1 MDNFNYQEKLDK
13 IITPKKDLVFKR
25 IFGQKGNEEILKSFL
40 EAILEIKIKSVNL
53 DLNTEIV
60 PEFYGKKASR
70 VDVRAKLEDGTEV
83 NVEIQVNKNEYS
95 EKRCLYYWSKL
106 YSSKLIKGENY
117 DTLNKVICIWIVD
130 GEIYKH
136 TPKFVTKWRI
146 ENEKY
151 NTKGHFEELEICVIE
166 LKKFRE
172 SDKIKEN
179 VRDFWLAF
187 IDYQSKELVQM
198 GCVNN
203 EQIKKAQEEL
213 EKIKA
218 NKDLR
223 DALLAMDIADHDYA
237 TAIDN
242 AKKEGRATGIEEG
255 RAEVVKSMIKANM
268 SIEQIVAI
276 TKLSREEIEKIAK
289 SEKLK

>member
-1 MDNFNYQEKLDK
+1 MDNFNYQEKLDE

-95 EKRCLYYWSKL
+95 ERRCLYYWSKL
-106 YSSKLIKGENY
+106 YSSKLIQGENY
-117 DTLNKVICIWIVD
+117 NTLNKVICIWIVD
-130 GEIYKH
+130 GKVYKQI
-136 TPKFVTKWRI
+136 PNFITKWQI
-146 ENEKY
+146 GNDESNGK
-151 NTKGHFEELEICVIE
+151 KHFKELEIYIIE

-172 SDKIKEN
+172 SAKIKKN

-198 GCVNN
+198 GCVSN

-223 DALLAMDIADHDYA
+223 DALFEIDIADHDYA
-237 TAIDN
+237 TAIHN
-242 AKKEGRATGIEEG
+242 AKKEGRAAGIEE
-255 RAEVVKSMIKANM
+255 VIKNM
-268 SIEQIVAI
+268 LEADMSVEQIALV

-289 SEKLK
+289 SEELK